1 MDVPIMIFMRDLDCF
16 DFKWL
21 LYSQTSCLFLFDKR
35 IAFTHTIFTGPM
47 INLYV
52 RTSHAVITK
61 SGMHPSVFEGKHV
74 STDHCRILSL
84 KTILM
89 GSKPIVI
96 VFMIVDFK

>member
-35 IAFTHTIFTGPM
+35 IAFTHTIFTGHR

-61 SGMHPSVFEGKHV
+61 SGMHRVYDVYRPSKYWRE
-74 STDHCRILSL
+74 SISL
-84 KTILM
+84 QMVVKSYL
-89 GSKPIVI
+89 
-96 VFMIVDFK
+96 